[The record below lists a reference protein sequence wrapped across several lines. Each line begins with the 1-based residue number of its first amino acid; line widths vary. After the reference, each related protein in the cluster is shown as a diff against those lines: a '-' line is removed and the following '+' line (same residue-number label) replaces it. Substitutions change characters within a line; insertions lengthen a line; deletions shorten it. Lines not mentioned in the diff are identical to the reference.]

1 MKVDTLTS
9 SGDAAAAMD
18 RRILEQLLMVMM
30 VHSLLQKEG
39 TDDDGDALKKM
50 ARECMAANK
59 MEQSGV
65 AMAQLLVVAERMLD
79 AQLLRLLDGG
89 LKGRE
94 VLSSDA
100 TSDQQLMDADAAVA
114 KKKRAAAKA
123 AKKKRHK
130 RNKAA
135 AKPKKTRLVSWLGGG
150 IIPLIMV
157 AAFGS
162 ITTLIAFSLIR
173 QSDGS
178 SEGEDLPTLPP
189 SASTSLGQRDI
200 QSIISPLP
208 VPAVLAVKSPIFSP
222 SDSEVS
228 NPSMKSDDRA
238 VSTCLD
244 TPNWKD
250 KDGYGCDH
258 YEDMYESG
266 CSGTDKWA
274 GNMGLAINH
283 CCFCGGGRHTLHTTT
298 SSSSICTEDTEG
310 WFDQRGYDC
319 VWYEVVDGP
328 GCPNY
333 GHQTAHNNSTVKGS
347 AINHCCFCQIDVAND
362 VVSES

>member
-1 MKVDTLTS
+1 MKVDALTS

-39 TDDDGDALKKM
+39 TNDDGDALKKM
-50 ARECMAANK
+50 AREYMAANK
-59 MEQSGV
+59 REQSTV
-65 AMAQLLVVAERMLD
+65 SMAQLLVVAERMLD

-100 TSDQQLMDADAAVA
+100 TSDQQLMDADAAAA

-123 AKKKRHK
+123 AKKKRNK

-135 AKPKKTRLVSWLGGG
+135 AKHKKMRTKLMSWLGGG
-150 IIPLIMV
+150 VIPLIMV

-162 ITTLIAFSLIR
+162 ITTLIAFSLIHS
-173 QSDGS
+173 SDGS

-208 VPAVLAVKSPIFSP
+208 APVVLAVKSPIFSP

-228 NPSMKSDDRA
+228 NPSMKSYDRA

-258 YEDMYESG
+258 LKTCMNQDALERI
-266 CSGTDKWA
+266 
-274 GNMGLAINH
+274 NGLEIW
-283 CCFCGGGRHTLHTTT
+283 
-298 SSSSICTEDTEG
+298 D
-310 WFDQRGYDC
+310 
-319 VWYEVVDGP
+319 
-328 GCPNY
+328 
-333 GHQTAHNNSTVKGS
+333 
-347 AINHCCFCQIDVAND
+347 
-362 VVSES
+362 